1 MAVRFSF
8 TTEIAAPPE
17 RVYGCLT
24 DLEGYGAWMS
34 GLVHIERLTG
44 GPFATGTRWR
54 EARRVLGREGHEV
67 FEVTAADPPHG
78 MSLYVDGSQGSS
90 RKGAYHFRYRLTES
104 AGGPGTTCMEL
115 DTEIDVP
122 GAIAKLIRRMALRSF
137 KQEIAKDTA
146 AMKAYLEARQ
156 EMR

>member
-44 GPFATGTRWR
+44 GPFATGSRWR

-90 RKGAYHFRYRLTES
+90 RKGAYHFRYRLTEG
-104 AGGPGTTCMEL
+104 AGGTGTTCLEL
-115 DTEIDVP
+115 DAEIDVP
-122 GAIAKLIRRMALRSF
+122 GLIARLIGKMALGSF
-137 KQEIAKDTA
+137 KQAIAKDTA
-146 AMKAYLEARQ
+146 AMKAYLESDQGSR
-156 EMR
+156 